1 MTTPERWTLDAGD
14 APEALLDIPPDARR
28 ERRFEIACAFGVRCG
43 DSLDGAWH
51 EMQVLADGAQQ
62 WRRRVDSANPG
73 SFDGLDYRFS
83 RTVPVG
89 QPLRVLVRTAVRGVQ
104 RRQLLIEADEQV

>member
-28 ERRFEIACAFGVRCG
+28 ERRFEIACAMTVRCG
-43 DSLDGAWH
+43 DVLDGAWH
-51 EMQVLADGAQQ
+51 QMQVLADGAQQ

-83 RTVPVG
+83 RVVPPG
-89 QPLRVLVRTAVRGVQ
+89 QPLRVLVRAEVRGVQ
-104 RRQLLIEADEQV
+104 RRTLHIEADEQV